1 MGSVGEQS
9 SEEDDDVE
17 SDSRNDKLIEAHL
30 KKQIKDLEM
39 QVECDEFK

>member
-1 MGSVGEQS
+1 MGSVGEES
-9 SEEDDDVE
+9 SEEDDRE